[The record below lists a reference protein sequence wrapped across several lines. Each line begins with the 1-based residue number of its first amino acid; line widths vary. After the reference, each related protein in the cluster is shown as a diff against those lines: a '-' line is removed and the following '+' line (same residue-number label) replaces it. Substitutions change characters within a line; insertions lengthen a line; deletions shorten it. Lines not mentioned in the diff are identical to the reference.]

1 MPRKRLNLH
10 SLVGIP
16 KDPKRSLRIQ
26 KKKTKTKNKKKK
38 KKRGGK
44 KILKRSRVNPF
55 LSSIIGALFSDWLS
69 SGEYLLERGRNEE
82 GKKTK
87 KILKN

>member
-26 KKKTKTKNKKKK
+26 KKTQNEK
-38 KKRGGK
+38 KKRKRKEGE

-87 KILKN
+87 KI

>member
-26 KKKTKTKNKKKK
+26 KKKPKQKK
-38 KKRGGK
+38 KKRKEGEK